1 MKMYDLAKEAYARI
15 GVDTERA
22 MEVLKGTP
30 ISVHCWQGD
39 DVIGFDHEGGLDG
52 GIQTTGNYP
61 GKARTPQE
69 LMADLDFALKQI
81 PGKHKLNLHANY
93 AIFEE
98 DGFVDRDAIEPRHFA
113 PWVKFAKEHGM
124 GIDFN
129 PTCFSHPYAK
139 QLTLSHPDEK
149 IRKFWIRHC
158 QACIRISQYFAE
170 ETGIPCVMNI
180 WIPDGYKDVP
190 ADRLSPRLRCKE
202 ALDEILSMDYDREKV
217 YVTLESKVFGIGLEA
232 FTVISN
238 EFATAYAISAGIVPL
253 MDTGHYHPT
262 EVVSEKISAMLT
274 FSRKIGLHVSRPMR
288 WDSDH
293 VVRCDDETREIA
305 KELVASG
312 RINDVAIAL
321 DFFDASIN
329 RTAAWVI
336 GVRDFQKALLGALLT
351 PHDTFKALQEE
362 GNYTKLLAM
371 QEEMRTMPMGAVWEE
386 FCTRMGVCGT
396 EKWFDAIEEYETTV
410 LAKRV

>member
-1 MKMYDLAKEAYARI
+1 MNQMYELAKQAYARI
-15 GVDTERA
+15 GVDTEAA
-22 MEVLKGTP
+22 METLKNLP
-30 ISVHCWQGD
+30 ISIHCWQGD

-69 LMADLDFALKQI
+69 LMADMDFALRLI

-129 PTCFSHPYAK
+129 PTLFSHPMAK
-139 QLTLSHPDEK
+139 QLTLSSPNSE
-149 IRKFWIRHC
+149 IRNFWIRHV
-158 QACIRISQYFAE
+158 QACIRISEYFAN
-170 ETGIPCVMNI
+170 ETGVPCVMNI
-180 WIPDGYKDVP
+180 WMPDGYKDVP
-190 ADRLSPRLRCKE
+190 ADRLTPRLRVKE
-202 ALDEILSMDYDREKV
+202 ALDEILSIPYDREKV

-232 FTVISN
+232 FTVVSN

-274 FSRKIGLHVSRPMR
+274 FSKKLGLHVSRPMR

-305 KELVASG
+305 KEIVASG
-312 RINDVAIAL
+312 RMDDIAIAL
-321 DFFDASIN
+321 DYFDASIN

-336 GVRDFQKALLGALLT
+336 GVRNFQKAMLSALLT
-351 PHDTFKALQEE
+351 PHAAFRELQDSE
-362 GNYTKLLAM
+362 NYTKLLAM
-371 QEEMRTMPMGAVWEE
+371 QEEMRTMPLGAVWEE
-386 FCTRMGVCGT
+386 FCSRMQVEPT
-396 EKWFDAIEEYETTV
+396 EKWFDEIEAYEEQV
-410 LAKRV
+410 LRKR